1 MPRLDAR
8 RTSLA
13 TWTYNERVLLRL
25 LLALHNQLRV
35 RFQLAPLTMADLQ
48 QLLAQIQEN
57 RG

>member
-8 RTSLA
+8 VLPITA
-13 TWTYNERVLLRL
+13 WTHNERVLLRL
-25 LLALHNQLRV
+25 ILALHNQLRV

-48 QLLAQIQEN
+48 QLLAQIQET